1 MTIQTTGE
9 VTTEFLQ
16 TFADAWNDHDLVA
29 LMGFM
34 ADDCVF
40 QLSMGPDIDGR
51 RYEGW
56 EEVKA
61 GYKQVLDK
69 VPDGRW
75 DDASH
80 FVAGDRGVSEWTFT
94 ATGPDGK
101 PIEVRGCD
109 IFTFRDGKIAVKNS
123 FRKNRTSG

>member
-1 MTIQTTGE
+1 MAIQTTGE

-16 TFADAWNDHDLVA
+16 AFADAWNDHDLEA

-34 ADDCVF
+34 ADEPVF
-40 QLSMGPDIDGR
+40 QLSMGPDIDGA

-56 EEVKA
+56 DDVKA
-61 GYKQVLDK
+61 GYKKVLDM

-94 ATGPDGK
+94 ATGPGGK
-101 PIEVRGCD
+101 SVEVRGCD